1 LQTIEFILSENSIK
15 VLDSQQLTEKH
26 KLLVSVDIG
35 DLSYEKAQEYLSAVT
50 EAFKSV
56 VDPASVLV
64 YPDSIDVTL
73 IEQ

>member
-1 LQTIEFILSENSIK
+1 MSTIELSENSIK
-15 VLDSQQLTEKH
+15 ILDTHQLTDRH

-35 DLSYEKAQEYLSAVT
+35 NMSYDQAAEYLATVT

-73 IEQ
+73 IER